1 MKTKITLLL
10 IALVVGFNTSYSQQD
25 EECMNNLSIFD
36 SYAKNK
42 KYDEA
47 YEPWMKVRTKCPQF
61 NRAIYVRGE
70 KILEHKID
78 KSSGAEK
85 VDFIRDLLKVYE
97 EYNQYYASKFPL
109 GKMQYEKGKLSYKY
123 KKELGLS
130 DEQLYNVFDKG
141 YTDDLNNF
149 NDPKGLYIYFKMM
162 VKLYD
167 SGKKTPQELFDKYD
181 DVNDKIEEEVGKL
194 SEKVNKLIQKEESG
208 ATLTKKEASRKSS
221 YESYL
226 NAYDQISGSVDTEI
240 GNRATCE
247 VLIPLYQKDFDE
259 KKNDTK
265 WLQRAM
271 NKMYAKECTD
281 DPMFIKVVQQKNTI
295 EPNADTAYYLG
306 VLKEKEGKTAEAEK
320 YYKQSMDLQT
330 DSLKKWKLVYRLAE
344 KNRKKGSY
352 GKARQLYNECLKLNP
367 SNGNPHLRIAGMY
380 ASSANNCG
388 DSTFNKR
395 AVYWLAAAEARKA
408 GRVDGRL
415 KKAAAQSAASYEA
428 KAPDKSMIFSASN
441 SGSTIKI
448 GCWIGRSVT
457 VP

>member
-10 IALVVGFNTSYSQQD
+10 MALLVGFNTSYAQQD

-47 YEPWMKVRTKCPQF
+47 YESWMKVRTKCPQF

-70 KILEHKID
+70 KILEHKI
-78 KSSGAEK
+78 KNSSGEEK
-85 VDFIRDLLKVYE
+85 MSFVKDLMKLNT
-97 EYNQYYASKFPL
+97 EYNQYFAAKHPT
-109 GKMQYEKGKLSYKY
+109 GKMLDDIAQMSYEHR
-123 KKELGLS
+123 KELGYS
-130 DEQLYNVFDKG
+130 NQELYDMFDKAFKE
-141 YTDDLNNF
+141 DLKNF
-149 NDPKGLYIYFKMM
+149 KSPKGLYTYFSLAVDLFDAGKMSAQ
-162 VKLYD
+162 D
-167 SGKKTPQELFDKYD
+167 LFDKYD
-181 DVNDKIEEEVGKL
+181 DVNDKIEAEVGQL
-194 SEKVNKLIQKEESG
+194 SEKLNKLIQKEEAG
-208 ATLTKKEASRKSS
+208 TALTKKENSRKRS

-226 NAYDQISGSVDTEI
+226 KAYDKISGSVDTKI

-247 VLIPLYQKDFDE
+247 VLIPLYQKDFQQN
-259 KKNDTK
+259 KNDAK

-271 NKMYAKECTD
+271 NKMYSKDCTD
-281 DPMFIKVVQQKNTI
+281 DPMFIKVVQQKNSI

-306 VLKEKEGKTAEAEK
+306 VLKEKEGKTSEAEQ

-330 DSLKKWKLVYRLAE
+330 DPLKKWKLVYRLAE

-352 GKARQLYNECLKLNP
+352 GKARQLYREALKLNP

-388 DSTFNKR
+388 SDVFNKR
-395 AVYWLAAAEARKA
+395 AVYWLAASEARKA

-415 KKAAAQSAASYEA
+415 KKAAAQTAASYSA
-428 KAPDKSMIFSASN
+428 KAPDKSMIFSKGN
-441 SGSTIKI
+441 SGQTIKI
-448 GCWIGRSVT
+448 GCWIGGSVR